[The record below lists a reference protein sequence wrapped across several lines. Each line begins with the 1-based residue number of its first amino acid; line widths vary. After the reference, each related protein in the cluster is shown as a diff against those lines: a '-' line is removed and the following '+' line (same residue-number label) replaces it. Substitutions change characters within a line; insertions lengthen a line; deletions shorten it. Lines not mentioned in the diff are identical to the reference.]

1 MYELKKSPF
10 IGYYLHFCG
19 FVQSRINRIDQVI
32 YESEQESQTKKLA
45 FFSLQIFQF
54 VYIREIVDFT

>member
-1 MYELKKSPF
+1 MCELKKSPF

-32 YESEQESQTKKLA
+32 YELEQESQTKKLA
-45 FFSLQIFQF
+45 FFMQIFQF